1 MEMPKGVHLM
11 QLTPQKVTELW
22 DKLHVIDGLF
32 DDYTRGNY
40 QIFVQRLQSPDSVY
54 LERDDGNGIL
64 YLSGVV
70 PGLRAYGHVV
80 YWDKRLRKREDFT
93 LSCLQWLM
101 SMLSLRKVNVWLP
114 SYAKAA
120 VAFTK
125 RMGFKHEG
133 TLRNWS
139 YSNGQL
145 FDIEAFG
152 ITSEEVFNERVYE
165 YESADAGVSSAASS
179 GSNELLSEY
188 ADTGNESSNSTDNG
202 PDNHEG
208 KNNGSGADR
217 ESKHPDVSES
227 SNSNVQHSGQV
238 RS

>member
-1 MEMPKGVHLM
+1 MEMAKGVHLM

-40 QIFVQRLQSPDSVY
+40 QMFVQRLQAPDSVY
-54 LERDDGNGIL
+54 LERDDNNGIL
-64 YLSGVV
+64 YLTGVV

-80 YWDKRLRKREDFT
+80 YWDKRLRKREDST

-120 VAFTK
+120 MGFTK

-152 ITSEEVFNERVYE
+152 ITSEEVFNERFHE
-165 YESADAGVSSAASS
+165 TADAGVRSTTPESSD
-179 GSNELLSEY
+179 GLVSEPTEQ
-188 ADTGNESSNSTDNG
+188 ADTTDA
-202 PDNHEG
+202 
-208 KNNGSGADR
+208 SA
-217 ESKHPDVSES
+217 
-227 SNSNVQHSGQV
+227 
-238 RS
+238 